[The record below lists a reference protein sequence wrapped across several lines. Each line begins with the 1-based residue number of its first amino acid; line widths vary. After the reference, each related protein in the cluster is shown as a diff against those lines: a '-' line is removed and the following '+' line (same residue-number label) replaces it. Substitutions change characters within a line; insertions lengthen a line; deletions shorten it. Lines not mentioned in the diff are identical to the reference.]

1 MKLTTTQSKLTQVCE
16 YCFQPYP
23 SIDAPKHKDGKCNE
37 FCVNCGYSIHPN
49 LPCEEIIALNTEDT
63 DEDRILIFD
72 PKSGATPDE
81 VMDVLKLFT
90 FQSYPNELKTRKN
103 MLTLFD
109 SLSPRAKR
117 HFQIKH
123 QEPDEL

>member
-1 MKLTTTQSKLTQVCE
+1 MKLTTTQSKLTKVCE
-16 YCFQPYP
+16 HCVQPYP
-23 SIDAPKHKDGKCNE
+23 SIYADKHKDGKCNKI
-37 FCVNCGYSIHPN
+37 CVNCGYPIHPN
-49 LPCEEIIALNTEDT
+49 LPCEEIIALNTEDM

-72 PKSGATPDE
+72 PKTGATPDE

-90 FQSYPNELKTRKN
+90 FQTYPNELKTREN

-109 SLSPRAKR
+109 SLSPGAKR

-123 QEPDEL
+123 REQDKL